1 MLGVSKTKTSDLR
14 PHGLKRRPKLD
25 REERAVLAKDDAYQC
40 KFWKYLEL
48 NYKMMKDNMVA
59 KVQHQA
65 GLKDGPNGKPI
76 RSYTNPSESMNHVM
90 STFKKGV
97 VSAKDGKENGLT
109 KLEFT
114 TSVFKEICLKQQEE
128 LHLAIAEISE
138 EYELS
143 EYVSHL
149 AVSTDKW
156 FGWNTEE

>member
-1 MLGVSKTKTSDLR
+1 
-14 PHGLKRRPKLD
+14 
-25 REERAVLAKDDAYQC
+25 
-40 KFWKYLEL
+40 
-48 NYKMMKDNMVA
+48 MMKDNIVA

-65 GLKDGPNGKPI
+65 GLKDGPNRKPI
-76 RSYTNPSESMNHVM
+76 RSYTNPSESMNQVM

-114 TSVFKEICLKQQEE
+114 TSVFKEISLKQQEE
-128 LHLAIAEISE
+128 LYLAIAGISE

-143 EYVSHL
+143 KYVSHL

-156 FGWNTEE
+156 FGWNTEER